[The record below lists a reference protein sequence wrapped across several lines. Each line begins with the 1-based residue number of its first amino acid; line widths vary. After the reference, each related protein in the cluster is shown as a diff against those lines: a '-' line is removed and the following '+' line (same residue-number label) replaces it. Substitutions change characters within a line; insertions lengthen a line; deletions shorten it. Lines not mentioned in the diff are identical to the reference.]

1 MYIFIDYDGT
11 IVKSSEEEF
20 MKAYF
25 KNLSN
30 YFGIP
35 FNEILTLVMESVN
48 EAMKSTDG
56 TKSLYMKFAEVF
68 SKRTDKP
75 FEYWAEKFTYFYENI
90 FDQVESVIEPNLK
103 LTNLIKS
110 TNQKLV
116 FASNPLFPEIAT
128 VKRIKFAGLSPDN
141 FVYVAHMENCRFAK
155 PNPMFFKD
163 IMDKLNILPQEC
175 VMIGDSE
182 FDRASEK
189 VGIRFVHIADEPE
202 WERLF

>member
-1 MYIFIDYDGT
+1 
-11 IVKSSEEEF
+11 
-20 MKAYF
+20 
-25 KNLSN
+25 
-30 YFGIP
+30 
-35 FNEILTLVMESVN
+35 
-48 EAMKSTDG
+48 
-56 TKSLYMKFAEVF
+56 
-68 SKRTDKP
+68 
-75 FEYWAEKFTYFYENI
+75 
-90 FDQVESVIEPNLK
+90 
-103 LTNLIKS
+103 
-110 TNQKLV
+110 V

-189 VGIRFVHIADEPE
+189 VGIRFIHIADELE

>member
-1 MYIFIDYDGT
+1 M
-11 IVKSSEEEF
+11 
-20 MKAYF
+20 
-25 KNLSN
+25 
-30 YFGIP
+30 
-35 FNEILTLVMESVN
+35 
-48 EAMKSTDG
+48 
-56 TKSLYMKFAEVF
+56 
-68 SKRTDKP
+68 
-75 FEYWAEKFTYFYENI
+75 
-90 FDQVESVIEPNLK
+90 
-103 LTNLIKS
+103 IKS

-155 PNPMFFKD
+155 PNPIFFKD

-189 VGIRFVHIADEPE
+189 VGIRFIHIADELE
-202 WERLF
+202 WEKLF